1 MYRSKQNNEFD
12 KAELVLYEEVARMPP
27 FQRKVLCLISCAG
40 VGRRTLK
47 NRIIETYPDKFG
59 TTLPREYMTEVHTT
73 QQAPLCHVSTQQRY
87 TLYDIVYIQYTVA
100 GCYGR
105 SCRLLAAMSHRDQ

>member
-27 FQRKVLCLISCAG
+27 FQRKVLCLIGCAG

-59 TTLPREYMTEVHTT
+59 TTLPREYTAACVFSHVATHTHT
-73 QQAPLCHVSTQQRY
+73 AILP
-87 TLYDIVYIQYTVA
+87 
-100 GCYGR
+100 
-105 SCRLLAAMSHRDQ
+105 